1 MPRKQFIF
9 KALLIA
15 GVVPVS
21 GHAQDKRIV
30 QEPKFPPVCSTLL
43 APLASS
49 PAGPVL
55 ADDRA
60 TQDRES
66 SGETQLIDA
75 ATQHCTYG
83 HAVEL
88 ALGTDTQHNAF
99 LVNPLTF

>member
-30 QEPKFPPVCSTLL
+30 QEPKFPPVCSTLR

-55 ADDRA
+55 ADDVA
-60 TQDRES
+60 TQDKES
-66 SGETQLIDA
+66 SGETQQINA
-75 ATQHCTYG
+75 AIQQCPYG
-83 HAVEL
+83 YAVEL
-88 ALGTDTQHNAF
+88 ALGADTQQTAF
-99 LVNPLTF
+99 LVNPLT